1 MVQRRCTICWA
12 HEATSRTEETDE
24 DREGSAPEG
33 EHTDSRKRLA
43 AANRAALIELAT
55 ERFATEGYA
64 QTSMRDLE
72 RDGPVTLAAIYSHFR
87 NKAELLVAAIDQRI
101 VEDLEDVPEEMRG
114 ADLVTRLSNNARTY
128 PERRA
133 LRALLVQ
140 AAASS
145 QTDPETKQRV
155 RDAQKRHLDDWS
167 AAYHANRERIGLD
180 PDVDV
185 DTAIRF
191 NWAAELGLGILE
203 AFDLAPDPQHWTE
216 MQARVAR
223 SLLDRTRATGGTTS
237 PLAQDGAGTPRS
249 AQITGYSAAP

>member
-1 MVQRRCTICWA
+1 MDTPHEPA
-12 HEATSRTEETDE
+12 HD
-24 DREGSAPEG
+24 G
-33 EHTDSRKRLA
+33 EHTDSRKRQA
-43 AANRAALIELAT
+43 KANRAALLELAT

-87 NKAELLVAAIDQRI
+87 NKADLLVAAIDQRI
-101 VEDLEDVPEEMRG
+101 VEDLEDVPDEVRRG
-114 ADLVTRLSNNARTY
+114 DMVERLSNNARTY

-140 AAASS
+140 AAAAA
-145 QTDPETKQRV
+145 QTDPLAKERV

-180 PDVDV
+180 PAVDI
-185 DTAIRF
+185 DTAICF

-203 AFDLAPDPQHWTE
+203 AFDLAPDPERWTE
-216 MQARVAR
+216 IQARVAG
-223 SLLDRTRATGGTTS
+223 SLLEPTRTTGA
-237 PLAQDGAGTPRS
+237 P
-249 AQITGYSAAP
+249 TGHP

>member
-1 MVQRRCTICWA
+1 MDTT
-12 HEATSRTEETDE
+12 H
-24 DREGSAPEG
+24 GSAHDG
-33 EHTDSRKRLA
+33 DHHDSRKRQA
-43 AANRAALIELAT
+43 MANRAALLALAT

-72 RDGPVTLAAIYSHFR
+72 RDGPVTLAAIYSHFH
-87 NKAELLVAAIDQRI
+87 NKADLLVAAIHQRI
-101 VEDLEDVPEEMRG
+101 VEDLEDVPDEVRRG
-114 ADLVTRLSNNARTY
+114 DLVERLSNNARTY

-155 RDAQKRHLDDWS
+155 RDAQKSHLDDWS
-167 AAYHANRERIGLD
+167 AAYRANRERIGLD
-180 PDVDV
+180 PDVDI
-185 DTAIRF
+185 DTAILF

-203 AFDLAPDPQHWTE
+203 VFDLAPDPKHWTE

-223 SLLDRTRATGGTTS
+223 SLLEPTRATGGGDS
-237 PLAQDGAGTPRS
+237 GVG
-249 AQITGYSAAP
+249 